1 MRLTF
6 NFPFK
11 SRACLNFYTSLEI
24 AYKMSLDSV
33 LCQIFVHFLLR
44 PLKIYSFITLQAP
57 EAVRLLCHALDHES
71 VSILHPG
78 SPIPFTRIPPQA
90 PASSSLLFV
99 PMTLPSLVSPCEE
112 VEVQVSICGCLTPLS
127 IMPSRMERL
136 PSL

>member
-33 LCQIFVHFLLR
+33 LFQIFVYFLLR
-44 PLKIYSFITLQAP
+44 TLKIYSFITLQAP
-57 EAVRLLCHALDHES
+57 EAVLLLCRALDHES

-78 SPIPFTRIPPQA
+78 NPIPFTRIPPQGLA
-90 PASSSLLFV
+90 RSRLLFV
-99 PMTLPSLVSPCEE
+99 SMILPSLVSPCEE
-112 VEVQVSICGCLTPLS
+112 VEVAGVYLWLS
-127 IMPSRMERL
+127 YST
-136 PSL
+136 